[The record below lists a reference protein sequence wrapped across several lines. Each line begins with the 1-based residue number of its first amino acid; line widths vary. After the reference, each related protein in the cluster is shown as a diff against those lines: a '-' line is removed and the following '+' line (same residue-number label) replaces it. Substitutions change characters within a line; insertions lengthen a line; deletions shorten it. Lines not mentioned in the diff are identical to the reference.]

1 MKNKLKV
8 FTVDTIDY
16 ADLGRRYRFAV
27 LDLDKSFDYP
37 ANFVCLLPTMVSN
50 EGKSN
55 NVFFKVFG
63 NKSVEQAK
71 LLLTE
76 ALKNEGEPEVKVE
89 IERRLT
95 LLEPKQASQIKCSG
109 CGKLFQPRQIR
120 RFKQNFCEECF
131 KRKYGA
137 RQ

>member
-8 FTVDTIDY
+8 FTVYT
-16 ADLGRRYRFAV
+16 DLGRHFRFAV
-27 LDLDKSFDYP
+27 LDLDRNRDYP

-55 NVFFKVFG
+55 NVFFKIFG

-76 ALKNEGEPEVKVE
+76 ALKNENEPEVRVE

-95 LLEPKQASQIKCSG
+95 LLEPKTISQIKCSG
-109 CGKLFQPRQIR
+109 CGKLFQPRRIR
-120 RFKQNFCEECF
+120 RFKQNFCEECL

>member
-1 MKNKLKV
+1 MKIKLKV
-8 FTVDTIDY
+8 FTVDYT
-16 ADLGRRYRFAV
+16 DLGRRFRFAV
-27 LDLDKSFDYP
+27 LDLDRNRDYP
-37 ANFVCLLPTMVSN
+37 ANFVCILPTMVSN
-50 EGKSN
+50 EGKVN
-55 NVFFKVFG
+55 NVFLKTFG
-63 NKSVEQAK
+63 DKSVEQAK

-76 ALKNEGEPEVKVE
+76 ALKNEDEPEVKVE

-109 CGKLFQPRQIR
+109 CGKLFQPRRIR

-131 KRKYGA
+131 KRKYRA